1 LQLRVFLVILVSIGG
16 ICLIAL
22 AFMLPQWRKQ
32 WARPRDFDPAR
43 WLELAEAVAPI
54 GYWRVVLA
62 DHHLTWSDGTFRIHQ
77 LPPGAMPPKFQDAIT
92 IYHPEDREAVV
103 HHVQQAIATRS
114 GFEVILRLLGTNG
127 GLTPVLSRGAV
138 EIGKNGAVVSVFGI
152 LLDLSEP
159 RRLEA
164 VLRQAEAENAALR
177 LRLDELAIEDRLTRL
192 ATRQHFEA
200 CFAKEFKR
208 SLRKATSL
216 ALIMIDL
223 DHFAHYNDLYGRR
236 AGDRCLQQLGR
247 LVLDALQG
255 PSDIAAR
262 TGGNRFALLLPDTDE
277 IGAGMVA
284 EHIIAALRALALEHQ
299 GNANHNIVTV
309 SAGVAAVVPAG
320 DDDPGRLSEH
330 ADIALYRAK
339 RTGRNSVCFYSCET
353 IHSIAAKLPGQAL
366 VLDGD
371 LEALHPIPLD

>member
-1 LQLRVFLVILVSIGG
+1 LQVRVFLVILVSIG
-16 ICLIAL
+16 ICLIGL
-22 AFMLPQWRKQ
+22 AFLLPRWRKRR
-32 WARPRDFDPAR
+32 ARPRDFDPAR

-77 LPPGAMPPKFQDAIT
+77 LPPGAMPPEFQDAIT

-103 HHVQQAIATRS
+103 HHVQQAIATRR

-127 GLTPVLSRGAV
+127 RLKHVLSRGAV
-138 EIGKNGAVVSVFGI
+138 EIGENGAVISVFGV

-164 VLRQAEAENAALR
+164 ALRQAEAETAALR
-177 LRLDELAIEDRLTRL
+177 LRLDELAIEDRLTGL
-192 ATRQHFEA
+192 ATPRHLKE
-200 CFAKEFKR
+200 CLAKQFKR
-208 SLRKATSL
+208 SLRQAASL

-223 DHFAHYNDLYGRR
+223 DHFAQYNELYGPP

-247 LVLDALQG
+247 LVLDAVQG
-255 PSDIAAR
+255 PGDIAAR
-262 TGGNRFALLLPDTDE
+262 TGGDRFALLLPDTDE
-277 IGAGMVA
+277 IAAGMVA

-299 GNANHNIVTV
+299 GNGTHNIVTI
-309 SAGVAAVVPAG
+309 SAGVAAVMPAG
-320 DDDPGRLSEH
+320 DDDPGRLAEH
-330 ADIALYRAK
+330 ADIALHRAK

-353 IHSIAAKLPGQAL
+353 IHTNAAKLPGQEL

-371 LEALHPIPLD
+371 PEALHLIPLD